1 MSKNDLDLFLSML
14 ARMKAGG
21 NIHHGQGHTDYVRAK
36 RLANK
41 VANQNP
47 QYVLLFKRN
56 WDNDLDELFEHAKS
70 LKQHRG

>member
-56 WDNDLDELFEHAKS
+56 WDNDLDELFEHAKR